1 MKVIVKDEKCIGC
14 GSCVSLTDGEIFDF
28 DEETGKAFAK
38 NGEVTEKNEEIIKN
52 SMQYCPTQAIVE
64 AKEETGETEELKAA

>member
-1 MKVIVKDEKCIGC
+1 MKVIVKDEKCISC

-38 NGEVTEKNEEIIKN
+38 NKEIKKEDEEIVKTAM
-52 SMQYCPTQAIVE
+52 SYCPTDAIS
-64 AKEETGETEELKAA
+64 ETE

>member
-52 SMQYCPTQAIVE
+52 IVSEIWE
-64 AKEETGETEELKAA
+64 AEV

>member
-14 GSCVSLTDGEIFDF
+14 GSCVSLTNAEIFDF

-38 NGEVTEKNEEIIKN
+38 NSEIKKDDEETVKTA
-52 SMQYCPTQAIVE
+52 MQYCPTEAIVD
-64 AKEETGETEELKAA
+64 AKEVAETADKTN